1 MARRENIDRI
11 LRDWPYEPNSAN
23 VRVVKGENGRQV
35 LQMRIDL
42 GLLQLEIAGRPDGHR
57 PNDFDTYYDFLVEE
71 AVHLG
76 EDFVLSEEQCNEA
89 DREFVQF
96 YHRRNCWLR
105 LRKFRNAMADADHTL
120 ALMDFCRDH
129 SGDEAWTVSHE
140 QYRPYVLF
148 QRTQAEALAEL
159 DEKGERGPQLA
170 VTAIERGLE
179 RIRDVFA
186 EHEAEEH
193 FEEDEMVGRLKEL
206 RDSLRDQFDDES
218 RLKQKLSEAVA
229 AEQYEL
235 AAQIRD
241 ELNKRQRRP
250 LAPREGESR

>member
-42 GLLQLEIAGRPDGHR
+42 GLLQLETEGRPDGAR
-57 PNDFDTYYDFLVEE
+57 PNGFESYYDFLVGE

-76 EDFVLSEEQCNEA
+76 EDFVLTDEQCSEA

-105 LRKFRNAMADADHTL
+105 LRRFRDAIADADHTL

-129 SGDEAWTVSHE
+129 SPDDAWTVSHE
-140 QYRPYVLF
+140 QYRPFVLF

-159 DEKGERGPQLA
+159 DEKGPHAA
-170 VTAIERGLE
+170 VASIERGLE
-179 RIRDVFA
+179 RIREVFA

-193 FEEDEMVGRLKEL
+193 YDEDEMVMRLREL
-206 RDSLRDQFDDES
+206 RDSLREQFDDES
-218 RLKQKLSEAVA
+218 RLRQKLSEAVA
-229 AEQYEL
+229 AEKYEL
-235 AAQIRD
+235 AAKIRD
-241 ELNKRQRRP
+241 ELAKR
-250 LAPREGESR
+250 AGHGH

>member
-11 LRDWPYEPNSAN
+11 LHDWPYDPESIN
-23 VRVVKGENGRQV
+23 VRIVKGDNGREV
-35 LQMRIDL
+35 IQMRVDL
-42 GLLQLEIAGRPDGHR
+42 GMLQLETSGRPDGTR
-57 PNDFDTYYDFLVEE
+57 PHGFESYYDYLVGE

-76 EDFVLSEEQCNEA
+76 DEFVMSEEQCSEA

-105 LRKFRNAMADADHTL
+105 LRQFRFAAEDADHTL
-120 ALMDFCRDH
+120 GMMDFCRDH
-129 SGDEAWTVSHE
+129 SPDESWTVSHE

-159 DEKGERGPQLA
+159 EEKGPHQA
-170 VTAIERGLE
+170 VAAIDRGLV
-179 RIRDVFA
+179 RIKTIFT

-193 FEEDEMVGRLKEL
+193 FDEDEMVSRLREL
-206 RDSLRDQFDDES
+206 RDSLRDQFDDEA
-218 RLKQKLSEAVA
+218 RLRQKLTDAVA

-235 AAQIRD
+235 AARLRD
-241 ELNKRQRRP
+241 ELAKRTGPER
-250 LAPREGESR
+250 